1 MGAFSGSTV
10 SGCRLAGEL
19 LCAASRRS
27 ANIVLNTRKT
37 WLLVSLAI
45 FAVLIAGC
53 QGGRKRLNSRAG
65 ITAVELYDEAKF
77 QLDNRSYERAS
88 QLYRL
93 LQSRFPFGR
102 HTEQAVLEEAYALYK
117 SYKPEESIAQLDKFI
132 KTYPTHESNDYAHY
146 LKGLVNFS
154 RTRGFLA
161 RLSPERAIDRDQTFA
176 RQSFDDFN
184 QLVRKFP
191 DSRYAHDA
199 RERMLF
205 LRDNMAAH
213 EIMVADYYMRRHAFV
228 AAANRAKHVLEVY
241 QSSPIA
247 GDALAVMVDAYR
259 EMGLEDNSEDA
270 LAVLRLNYPDH
281 GYLTGNYDRRS
292 V

>member
-1 MGAFSGSTV
+1 
-10 SGCRLAGEL
+10 
-19 LCAASRRS
+19 
-27 ANIVLNTRKT
+27 VLKTRKIQLI
-37 WLLVSLAI
+37 LLLAI
-45 FAVLIAGC
+45 FAAFLAGC
-53 QGGRKRLNSRAG
+53 SGDRKRLNARAG
-65 ITAVELYDEAKF
+65 ITAAELYEEAKF
-77 QLDNRSYERAS
+77 QLDNKNYERAS

-102 HTEQAVLEEAYALYK
+102 HTEQAMLEEAYALYK
-117 SYKPEESIAQLDKFI
+117 SFKPEESIAQLDKFL
-132 KTYPTHESNDYAHY
+132 KTYPTHQNGDYAQY

-184 QLVRKFP
+184 QMVRSYP
-191 DSRYAHDA
+191 ESRYAHDA

-213 EIMVADYYMRRHAFV
+213 EIMVADYYMRRRAYV

-241 QSSPIA
+241 QASPIA

-259 EMGLEDNSEDA
+259 EMGLDENSEDA
-270 LAVLRLNYPDH
+270 LAVLKLNYPDH
-281 GYLTGNYDRRS
+281 GYLTGNYNRGS
-292 V
+292 VWSRLWPFD